1 MSSPQLT
8 SCPHDVRP
16 GTTVCLHCRHEA
28 RLAAR
33 TRRRSLLAR
42 VGIGAAGVA
51 AVGAILV
58 GGANVIQAR
67 LAPRTAE
74 AERSRRPDT
83 ARADSMAAAYAVR
96 QTGSGTAEPSAAG
109 PGGPPRDESAARGD
123 SSHNQSVAVST
134 QVTLRYA
141 SAGGPPA
148 IEPTAVPRGA
158 PVTPV
163 LHEGRTDFDDG
174 VYAERAGNTVL
185 VHFDTP
191 LTRTRRRDKLEHI
204 VRVTLP
210 KIYGAPLDSALA
222 KIPVGALTN
231 GRDPVTDLPSHG
243 IWVPLPKGWAVAVW
257 PQTRPGQDGPL
268 VVTYKAVVMH

>member
-28 RLAAR
+28 RIAAHA
-33 TRRRSLLAR
+33 RRRHVLVRL
-42 VGIGAAGVA
+42 GIGAAGVA
-51 AVGAILV
+51 ALGAILV
-58 GGANVIQAR
+58 GGANAIQAR

-83 ARADSMAAAYAVR
+83 ARADSMVAAYAVR
-96 QTGSGTAEPSAAG
+96 QTGSAPAEPSAAG
-109 PGGPPRDESAARGD
+109 AGGPPRDESGARGD
-123 SSHNQSVAVST
+123 SSRNQSAAVSS

-148 IEPTAVPRGA
+148 IEPSAVLRGA

-163 LHEGRTDFDDG
+163 LREGRTDFDDG
-174 VYAERAGNTVL
+174 MYAERAGNTVL

-204 VRVTLP
+204 VRATLP
-210 KIYGAPLDSALA
+210 RIYGAALDSVLA
-222 KIPVGALTN
+222 KIPVGGLTN
-231 GRDPVTDLPSHG
+231 GRDPVTDLTSRG
-243 IWVPLPKGWAVAVW
+243 IWVPLPKGWTVAVW